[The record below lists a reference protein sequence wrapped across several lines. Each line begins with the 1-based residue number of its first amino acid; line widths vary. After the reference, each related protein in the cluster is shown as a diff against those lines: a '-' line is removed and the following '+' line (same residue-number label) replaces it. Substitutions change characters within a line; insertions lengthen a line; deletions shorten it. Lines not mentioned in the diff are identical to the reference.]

1 MRSRGYVC
9 IFAIHTFTMLQ
20 KKLADI
26 LFSTKLMA
34 FLFIIFALAMA
45 VGTFVENSYTTTTAR
60 EWIYNTWWFEAIMGF
75 FVINF
80 IGNIFRFKL
89 LRKEKITTLTFHLS
103 FILILL
109 GAWITRY
116 IGYEATM
123 PIREGEVTNEMMSQ
137 KTYLTT
143 YIDGEIDGEMKRKTQ
158 HFPLV
163 LAPGIDNNKTI
174 LTDFNGNNVSFEVV
188 EFIKGAEK
196 GIRPAENGTK
206 FLKLVEAGQ
215 SGREN
220 HFLEQGK
227 VSNIH
232 NVLFAY
238 NKYTEGAINIL
249 GTADTGFTIKSPF
262 EGNYMVMATQ
272 QKGKLHKDSI
282 QDLKFRSLYT
292 VGESRF
298 VFPEKPMKGKFT
310 VVKSDKNTEN
320 LPNGV
325 KVNVTANGETKQVSM
340 LGGKGYLKDM
350 KEVKVG
356 GYDIN
361 LRYGSKKIEL
371 PFSIKLNDFIATK
384 QPGTEDREQPSY
396 QAFRSK
402 VKVVDGSNSYNYDI
416 YMNHVLDHGGY
427 RFFQSS
433 FQPDEKGTVLS
444 VNHDKWGTW
453 ITYIGYFLLYAGLM
467 MIMFDKGSRFGELRK
482 RLEKVKKKKAK
493 LATLLLFLSFGLGNA
508 QESKDTLT
516 AKDAEDQAHEQQM
529 VTNRVDSVIQANAV
543 KKEHAEKFGKLI
555 IQDYEGRMKPI
566 NTYSSELMRKI
577 SNKDEY
583 LGYNADQLMLSMLQV
598 PQVWYAAPII
608 EIAKKNDS
616 IHKILG
622 VNKEKKYVSLT
633 DFFTKDEGK
642 YKLSPYLQD
651 AYQAKPKNKFQK
663 DFIDADEKVNLL
675 FNTLQGRTLSIF
687 PVPKHHNNKWVSFY
701 EFKNEPKKE
710 YFKDKDSIYVS
721 NVLPLYVQTL
731 NKSKETGDY
740 KQPNDLLKSMKSF
753 QQKYGSEVMPSQT
766 KIDLEILYNKIDI
779 FNLLFQ
785 LYLYLSLLMIFAVIF
800 KIFKENKIVNALIT
814 FTVIGLIVLFI
825 AHTAGLGA
833 RWYISGHAPWSNAYE
848 SMVYVAWATMFFGL
862 AFGRKSQLTM
872 ASTAFVTSIILMVA
886 HWNWLDPAV
895 GNLQPVLDSYWLMIH
910 VAVIVA
916 SYGPFTLGAIIGLV
930 ALGLMLFMNENNK
943 EKLKLNIRELSIIN
957 ELALTVGLIMLTI
970 GNFLGG
976 QWANESW
983 GRYWGWDPKE
993 TWALISII
1001 VYAFV
1006 IHMRFVPGLRGNF
1019 AFNWGA
1025 VIAFGSILMTYFG
1038 VNFYLTGLH
1047 SYASGDQIISYQF
1060 IIGSLVVLGT
1070 LGYFARRKFK
1080 KHAGAG

>member
-1 MRSRGYVC
+1 
-9 IFAIHTFTMLQ
+9 MLQ
-20 KKLADI
+20 KKLAEI

-34 FLFIIFALAMA
+34 VLFIIFALAMA

-60 EWIYNTWWFEAIMGF
+60 EWIYNAWWFEAIMGF

-103 FILILL
+103 FILILV
-109 GAWITRY
+109 GAWVTRY
-116 IGYEATM
+116 VGYEATM

-143 YIDGEIDGEMKRKTQ
+143 YIDGEIKGEMKRKTQ
-158 HFPLV
+158 YFPLV
-163 LAPGIDNNKTI
+163 LASGIDNNKTI
-174 LTDFNGNNVSFEVV
+174 STDFNGNPVNFEVV
-188 EFIKGAEK
+188 EYIDGAEK
-196 GIRPAENGTK
+196 DVRPANDGKK

-215 SGREN
+215 GGREN

-227 VSNIH
+227 VSNLH
-232 NVLFAY
+232 NVLFAF

-249 GTADTGFTIKSPF
+249 GTADTGFTIESPF
-262 EGNYMVMATQ
+262 EGDYMVMATQ
-272 QKGKLHKDSI
+272 QKGKLYKDSL

-292 VGESRF
+292 VGKSRF

-310 VVKSDKNTEN
+310 VVPAERRTDN
-320 LPNGV
+320 LPDGV
-325 KVNVTANGETKQVSM
+325 KLKISANGDTDTISM
-340 LGGKGYLKDM
+340 LGGKGFLKDM
-350 KEVKVG
+350 KKVKVG
-356 GYDIN
+356 GHDIYV
-361 LRYGSKKIEL
+361 RYGSKKIEL
-371 PFSIKLNDFIATK
+371 PFSLKLNDFIAKK

-396 QAFRSK
+396 QSFKSK
-402 VKVVDGSNSYNYDI
+402 VKVVDGSNSYDYDI

-453 ITYIGYFLLYAGLM
+453 LTYIGYFLLYAGLM
-467 MIMFDKGSRFGELRK
+467 LIMFDKGSRFGDLRK
-482 RLEKVKKKKAK
+482 KLEKVKKKKAK
-493 LATLLLFLSFGLGNA
+493 LTLLLILLSIGVTNA
-508 QESKDTLT
+508 QISKDTLT
-516 AKDAEDQAHEQQM
+516 AQDAEGHAHQREMVSKQA
-529 VTNRVDSVIQANAV
+529 DSVIKANAV
-543 KKEHAEKFGKLI
+543 SKEHAEKFGKLV

-566 NTYSSELMRKI
+566 NTYSSELLRKI

-583 LGYNADQLMLSMLQV
+583 LGYNSDQLMLSMLQV
-598 PQVWYAAPII
+598 PKPWYAASVI
-608 EIAKKNDS
+608 EIARKNDS

-622 VNKEKKYVSLT
+622 VDKSVKYVSLT
-633 DFFTKDEGK
+633 DFFTEDEGK

-675 FNTLQGRTLSIF
+675 FNTLQGRTLAIF
-687 PVPKHHNNKWVSFY
+687 PVPDHPNDKWVSFY
-701 EFKNEPKKE
+701 EFKDQPEKE

-731 NKSKETGDY
+731 KKASETGDH

-753 QQKYGSEVMPSQT
+753 QEKYGSNVMPSKS

-779 FNLLFQ
+779 FNKLFQ
-785 LYLYLSLLMIFAVIF
+785 FYLYLSLLMVFAVIF
-800 KIFKENKIVNALIT
+800 KIFRENKKVNGLIT
-814 FTVIGLIVLFI
+814 ATKIGLIVLFLS
-825 AHTAGLGA
+825 HTAGLA
-833 RWYISGHAPWSNAYE
+833 IRWYLSGHAPWSNAYE

-862 AFGRKSQLTM
+862 AFGRKSELTM
-872 ASTAFVTSIILMVA
+872 GSTAFVTSIILMVA
-886 HWNWLDPAV
+886 HWNWLDPAI

-916 SYGPFTLGAIIGLV
+916 SYGPFTLGAIIGIV
-930 ALGLMLFMNENNK
+930 ALVLMLFMNKNNK
-943 EKLKLNIRELSIIN
+943 EKIKLNIRELSIIN

-1019 AFNWGA
+1019 VFNWGA

-1080 KHAGAG
+1080 KYSGAS

>member
-1 MRSRGYVC
+1 
-9 IFAIHTFTMLQ
+9 MLQ
-20 KKLADI
+20 KKLAEI

-34 FLFIIFALAMA
+34 VLFIIFALAMA

-60 EWIYNTWWFEAIMGF
+60 EWIYNAWWFEAIMGF

-103 FILILL
+103 FILILV
-109 GAWITRY
+109 GAWVTRY
-116 IGYEATM
+116 VGYEATM

-137 KTYLTT
+137 KTYLST
-143 YIDGEIDGEMKRKTQ
+143 YIDGEIKGEMKRKTQ
-158 HFPLV
+158 YFPLV

-174 LTDFNGNNVSFEVV
+174 STDFNGNPVNFEVV
-188 EFIKGAEK
+188 EYIDGAEK
-196 GIRPAENGTK
+196 GVRPADDGKK

-215 SGREN
+215 GGREN

-227 VSNIH
+227 VSNLH
-232 NVLFAY
+232 NVLFAF

-249 GTADTGFTIKSPF
+249 GTADTGFTIESPF
-262 EGNYMVMATQ
+262 EGDYMVMATQ
-272 QKGKLHKDSI
+272 QKGKLYKDSL

-292 VGESRF
+292 VGKSRF

-310 VVKSDKNTEN
+310 VVPAERRTDN
-320 LPNGV
+320 LPDGV
-325 KVNVTANGETKQVSM
+325 KLKITANGDTDTISM
-340 LGGKGYLKDM
+340 LGGKGFLKDM
-350 KEVKVG
+350 KKVKVG
-356 GYDIN
+356 GHDIYV
-361 LRYGSKKIEL
+361 RYGSKKIEL
-371 PFSIKLNDFIATK
+371 PFSLKLNDFIAKK

-396 QAFRSK
+396 QSFKSK
-402 VKVVDGSNSYNYDI
+402 VKVVDGSNSYDYDI

-453 ITYIGYFLLYAGLM
+453 LTYIGYFLLYAGLM
-467 MIMFDKGSRFGELRK
+467 LIMFDKGSRFGDLRK
-482 RLEKVKKKKAK
+482 KLEKVKKKKAK
-493 LATLLLFLSFGLGNA
+493 LTLLLILFSIGVTNA
-508 QESKDTLT
+508 QISKDTLT
-516 AKDAEDQAHEQQM
+516 AQDAEGHAHQREMVSKQA
-529 VTNRVDSVIQANAV
+529 DSVIKANAV
-543 KKEHAEKFGKLI
+543 SKEHAQKFGKLV

-566 NTYSSELMRKI
+566 NTYSSELLRKI

-583 LGYNADQLMLSMLQV
+583 LGYNSDQLMLSMLQV
-598 PQVWYAAPII
+598 PKPWYAASVI
-608 EIAKKNDS
+608 EIARKNDS

-622 VNKEKKYVSLT
+622 VDKSVKYVSLT
-633 DFFTKDEGK
+633 DFFTEDEGK

-675 FNTLQGRTLSIF
+675 FNTLQGRTLAIF
-687 PVPKHHNNKWVSFY
+687 PVPDHPNDKWVSFY
-701 EFKNEPKKE
+701 EFKDQPEKE

-731 NKSKETGDY
+731 KKASETGDY

-753 QQKYGSEVMPSQT
+753 QEKYGSNVMPSKS

-779 FNLLFQ
+779 FNKLFQ
-785 LYLYLSLLMIFAVIF
+785 FYLYLSLLMVFAVIF
-800 KIFKENKIVNALIT
+800 KIFRENKKVNGLIT
-814 FTVIGLIVLFI
+814 ATKIGLIVLFLS
-825 AHTAGLGA
+825 HTAGLA
-833 RWYISGHAPWSNAYE
+833 IRWYLSGHAPWSNAYE

-862 AFGRKSQLTM
+862 AFGRKSELTM
-872 ASTAFVTSIILMVA
+872 GSTAFVTSIILMVA
-886 HWNWLDPAV
+886 HWNWLDPAI

-916 SYGPFTLGAIIGLV
+916 SYGPFTLGAIIGIV
-930 ALGLMLFMNENNK
+930 ALVLMLFMNKNNK
-943 EKLKLNIRELSIIN
+943 EKIKLNIRELSIIN

-1060 IIGSLVVLGT
+1060 IIGSIAVLGI

-1080 KHAGAG
+1080 RYSGAS